1 MDDRFFWNK
10 HMLSDII
17 QIGNDYSR
25 AWVNP
30 IIQGYVEIA
39 PIYKLD
45 LSLILISRRSR
56 FRAGTRY
63 KRRGLNPEGHCANYV
78 ETEQIISYKSH
89 AVSFVQVRGS
99 VPLFWSQPGIKYRP
113 APILHRNFAENQQA
127 FEKHF
132 EEQLSLYDKVIIV
145 NLVEHMGK
153 ESIIYNAYTQHVLSL
168 NNEQLVYVSFDFHEY
183 CRGMHFERVSL
194 LTDKLKQESIFQ
206 DMGYSWKDKQGL
218 ICQQKAIFRVNC
230 IDCLDRTN
238 VVQTA
243 LAKTVLIKQ
252 LKKLGIVSPEGKIW
266 LYRIAIFCVNR
277 TESHISHQ
285 LYRLSRPNQCRTDSS
300 NFAEN
305 QQAFEKHFEE
315 QLSLYDKVIIV
326 NLVEQMG
333 KESII
338 YNAYTQHVLSL
349 NNEQLVYVNFAEN
362 QQAFEKHF
370 EEQLSL
376 YDKVIIVNLVEHM
389 GKESIIY
396 NAYTQH
402 VLSLNNEQL
411 VYVSF
416 DFHEY
421 CRGEI
426 ENTDGAISDDEDDD
440 DVDNS
445 EEEDPNAVLHIKTL
459 IEDCKR
465 LMLTDQ
471 EHVINA
477 WPLIA
482 WEEQGSGGK
491 EAVESYIP
499 NIGIIRSNVSIEATE
514 ELDLN
519 DILIDENLSMGEIEN
534 TDGAISDDEDDDD
547 VDNSEEE
554 DPNAVLHIKTLIED
568 CKRLMLTDQEHV
580 INAWPLIAWEEQGS
594 GGGEDFD
601 RILILT
607 KDMLKIAEYNVHLDS
622 MKLMVC
628 VPLKTIVGLYLGKL
642 MNIYTA
648 EIAVICK
655 LITTRMS
662 KLAKT
667 AVTMSI
673 SSLTAV
679 TLSTTNVPSSITRQA
694 DEHIHDRNSGYVQT
708 NNNKNV
714 QIAEDG
720 SHNVNI
726 LPDSSNTI
734 KSNPGTSTSE
744 IENTDGAIS
753 DDEDDDDVDNSEEED
768 PNAVL
773 HIKTLIEDCKRLML
787 TDQEHVINAW
797 PLIAWEEQ
805 GSGGGE
811 DFDRILILTKDMLK
825 IAEYN
830 VHLDSMKLMV
840 CVPLKTIVGLYL
852 GPLNKSTTNTPVNSP
867 NTALHTKSKRLYMKL
882 VLRGNN
888 SEVKDLIL
896 TSSRIHYFN
905 NQVSLMRSIDEKNES
920 LRAVVESIQI
930 CMRLSKCFDEKSDS
944 RLLLN
949 IQGNSSTVKN
959 GEADSCENGKV
970 LSDSSAV
977 KNSEGHMNLHLGK
990 TADGNNA
997 DSSNVDCSKT
1007 DSNAA
1012 DSSKTDSTNADSIAA
1027 NKVDEVSSID
1037 NDVRLGGA
1045 PSSEFNNYMSASRN
1059 STDCRISEEEKGRSG
1074 KSSKDFEEYDGRN
1087 RSCEGNS
1094 EEFYRDNSRDYV
1106 GSTKSSKGNSQEYDG
1121 STNSSKDY
1129 SHEHGSS
1136 ENASTKASKDN
1147 TEKYGERHMSFKD
1160 SQNTKSSPNPS
1171 DDSGAKDIYQ
1181 QGSHNSAPQ
1190 RNFQSSQ
1197 IDSNNGGVSADN
1209 SSSIGGVADS
1219 ISGVAN
1225 SSVSGGADSNNS
1237 IGGSGSAKSSVILKL
1252 NSCDLQDP
1260 LAADVRKPLTLDLIS
1275 ETYFPPG
1282 GNFSQGGETFSQ
1294 GGGTFS
1300 PKSQNK
1306 SNENLSTLRTSPET
1320 ACKIVKSSSEKDLLL
1335 TNTIKTSQSDNTSL
1349 RQNIK
1354 TAIVSPTNALSKFV
1368 TKGVQNL
1375 NSLDPRR
1382 RLSMNV
1388 QRVPTTPSG
1397 AGVSGQENREKLEE
1411 KWRKYGCKSKLIA
1424 L

>member
-252 LKKLGIVSPEGKIW
+252 LKKLGIVSPEDCLDRTNVVQTALAKTVLIKQLKKLGIVSPEGKIW
-266 LYRIAIFCVNR
+266 IYRIAIFRVSSIDYLDR
-277 TESHISHQ
+277 T
-285 LYRLSRPNQCRTDSS
+285 
-300 NFAEN
+300 
-305 QQAFEKHFEE
+305 
-315 QLSLYDKVIIV
+315 
-326 NLVEQMG
+326 
-333 KESII
+333 
-338 YNAYTQHVLSL
+338 
-349 NNEQLVYVNFAEN
+349 
-362 QQAFEKHF
+362 
-370 EEQLSL
+370 
-376 YDKVIIVNLVEHM
+376 
-389 GKESIIY
+389 
-396 NAYTQH
+396 
-402 VLSLNNEQL
+402 
-411 VYVSF
+411 
-416 DFHEY
+416 
-421 CRGEI
+421 
-426 ENTDGAISDDEDDD
+426 
-440 DVDNS
+440 
-445 EEEDPNAVLHIKTL
+445 
-459 IEDCKR
+459 
-465 LMLTDQ
+465 
-471 EHVINA
+471 
-477 WPLIA
+477 
-482 WEEQGSGGK
+482 
-491 EAVESYIP
+491 
-499 NIGIIRSNVSIEATE
+499 NV
-514 ELDLN
+514 
-519 DILIDENLSMGEIEN
+519 
-534 TDGAISDDEDDDD
+534 
-547 VDNSEEE
+547 V
-554 DPNAVLHIKTLIED
+554 
-568 CKRLMLTDQEHV
+568 Q
-580 INAWPLIAWEEQGS
+580 
-594 GGGEDFD
+594 
-601 RILILT
+601 
-607 KDMLKIAEYNVHLDS
+607 
-622 MKLMVC
+622 
-628 VPLKTIVGLYLGKL
+628 
-642 MNIYTA
+642 TA
-648 EIAVICK
+648 
-655 LITTRMS
+655 
-662 KLAKT
+662 LAKT
-667 AVTMSI
+667 VLIKQLKKLGIVSPEGKIWIYRMAIFRVSI
-673 SSLTAV
+673 IDCLDR
-679 TLSTTNVPSSITRQA
+679 TNV
-694 DEHIHDRNSGYVQT
+694 VQT
-708 NNNKNV
+708 ALAKTV
-714 QIAEDG
+714 LIKQLKKLGIVSPEGD
-720 SHNVNI
+720 
-726 LPDSSNTI
+726 LPKDMNSKFQSKASLI
-734 KSNPGTSTSE
+734 SLESE

-930 CMRLSKCFDEKSDS
+930 CMRLSDCPVEVNYGPVDLSKSRSGNLVVSNVMSLIKKHRKQSDGNVFSQPIPMEIGKEAVESYIPNIGIIRSNVSIEATEELDLNDILIDENLSMDEHSTPSNQPDLNNSTTVDLAISLQATSNLQQTNLHESPQTTNVPSSITRQADEHIHDRNSGYVQTNNNKNVQIAEDGSHNVNILPDSSNTIKSNPGTS
-944 RLLLN
+944 TSN

-977 KNSEGHMNLHLGK
+977 KKSEGHMNLQLGK

-997 DSSNVDCSKT
+997 DSSNVDCNKT
-1007 DSNAA
+1007 ESN
-1012 DSSKTDSTNADSIAA
+1012 NADSIAA

-1037 NDVRLGGA
+1037 NDVRLCGS
-1045 PSSEFNNYMSASRN
+1045 PSSKFNNYMSASRN

-1094 EEFYRDNSRDYV
+1094 EQFYRDNSQDYV
-1106 GSTKSSKGNSQEYDG
+1106 DSTKSSKGNSQEYDG
-1121 STNSSKDY
+1121 STKSSKDY

-1136 ENASTKASKDN
+1136 ENANTKASKES
-1147 TEKYGERHMSFKD
+1147 TEKCGESPTFKD

>member
-1 MDDRFFWNK
+1 MELFRTQQYYILLNKDSTLWIDRTTGQLDAKPAWELANGQDIECLGVFYGLVGRVKYNKVDRFILIRDSVLVGTVPIGNEVYKIKSIVLLNPCTDHVDDLGLRICSKHNYEDFVNLSVTPESTSTGNSAFARAWGNVKTATLNQLKTSNFQTNAQAKGPSLHYKENLNITKHERRIEDEILRIFTDSDSFYYCPDNK
-10 HMLSDII
+10 GDITNSVPR
-17 QIGNDYSR
+17 QGNDYSR

-132 EEQLSLYDKVIIV
+132 EEQLSLYAKVIIV
-145 NLVEHMGK
+145 NLVEQMGK

-252 LKKLGIVSPEGKIW
+252 LKKLGIVSPEGDLPKDMNSKFQVMWANNGDIISKQYAGTAA
-266 LYRIAIFCVNR
+266 LKGDFTRTGDRKLSGLMKDGMTSANR
-277 TESHISHQ
+277 
-285 LYRLSRPNQCRTDSS
+285 YYLSR
-300 NFAEN
+300 F
-305 QQAFEKHFEE
+305 K
-315 QLSLYDKVIIV
+315 
-326 NLVEQMG
+326 
-333 KESII
+333 
-338 YNAYTQHVLSL
+338 
-349 NNEQLVYVNFAEN
+349 
-362 QQAFEKHF
+362 
-370 EEQLSL
+370 
-376 YDKVIIVNLVEHM
+376 
-389 GKESIIY
+389 
-396 NAYTQH
+396 
-402 VLSLNNEQL
+402 
-411 VYVSF
+411 
-416 DFHEY
+416 
-421 CRGEI
+421 
-426 ENTDGAISDDEDDD
+426 
-440 DVDNS
+440 DNMRQS
-445 EEEDPNAVLHIKTL
+445 CI
-459 IEDCKR
+459 
-465 LMLTDQ
+465 
-471 EHVINA
+471 
-477 WPLIA
+477 
-482 WEEQGSGGK
+482 
-491 EAVESYIP
+491 
-499 NIGIIRSNVSIEATE
+499 
-514 ELDLN
+514 
-519 DILIDENLSMGEIEN
+519 DIM
-534 TDGAISDDEDDDD
+534 
-547 VDNSEEE
+547 
-554 DPNAVLHIKTLIED
+554 
-568 CKRLMLTDQEHV
+568 
-580 INAWPLIAWEEQGS
+580 
-594 GGGEDFD
+594 
-601 RILILT
+601 
-607 KDMLKIAEYNVHLDS
+607 Y
-622 MKLMVC
+622 
-628 VPLKTIVGLYLGKL
+628 
-642 MNIYTA
+642 
-648 EIAVICK
+648 
-655 LITTRMS
+655 
-662 KLAKT
+662 
-667 AVTMSI
+667 
-673 SSLTAV
+673 
-679 TLSTTNVPSSITRQA
+679 
-694 DEHIHDRNSGYVQT
+694 
-708 NNNKNV
+708 
-714 QIAEDG
+714 
-720 SHNVNI
+720 
-726 LPDSSNTI
+726 
-734 KSNPGTSTSE
+734 
-744 IENTDGAIS
+744 
-753 DDEDDDDVDNSEEED
+753 DDDVDNSEEED

-930 CMRLSKCFDEKSDS
+930 CMRLSDCPVEVNYGPIDLSKSRSGKEAVESYIPNIGIIRSNVSIEATEELDLNDILIDENLSMDEHSTPSNQPDLNNSTTVDLAISLQATSNLQQTNLHESPQTTNVPSSITRQADEHIHDRNSGYVQTNNNKNVQIGEDGSHNVNILPDSSNTIKSNPGTS
-944 RLLLN
+944 TSN

-959 GEADSCENGKV
+959 GEADSRENGKV

-977 KNSEGHMNLHLGK
+977 KKSEGHMNLQLGK

-1087 RSCEGNS
+1087 RSYEGNS

-1171 DDSGAKDIYQ
+1171 DDSGAKDTYQ

-1209 SSSIGGVADS
+1209 SSSVG
-1219 ISGVAN
+1219 GVAN

-1275 ETYFPPG
+1275 ENYFPPG
-1282 GNFSQGGETFSQ
+1282 GNFPQGGNFSQ